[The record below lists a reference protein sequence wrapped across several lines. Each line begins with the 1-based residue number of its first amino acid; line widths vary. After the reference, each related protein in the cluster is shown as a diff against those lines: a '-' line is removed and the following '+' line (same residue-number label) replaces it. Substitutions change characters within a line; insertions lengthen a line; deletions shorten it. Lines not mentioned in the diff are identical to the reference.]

1 MVAQGP
7 SRFKVANLEAIQ
19 KSANERALEARAA
32 AQRASDEAILARKFP
47 NEAADEKKGLCK
59 SLWRGRSGSL
69 TARSLTVGDA
79 ASLRKYDENGCN
91 GVEWRPSNGGRK
103 SRKLGTTFNRC
114 VKSVRKTVKTR
125 KGSTKESAAIAICTT
140 SVLYPR
146 GRTMKRYRKGRL
158 VTQRRRVR

>member
-1 MVAQGP
+1 MVRH
-7 SRFKVANLEAIQ
+7 SRKGGQARQSKVSSLGLPKPGYQRTEVQ
-19 KSANERALEARAA
+19 PAA
-32 AQRASDEAILARKFP
+32 APPSLTTGGPDPHVQNKQLMLAQEAARKGEDEQAAQSQQGRTFFGYFP
-47 NEAADEKKGLCK
+47 GAK
-59 SLWRGRSGSL
+59 
-69 TARSLTVGDA
+69 VI
-79 ASLRKYDENGCN
+79 
-91 GVEWRPSNGGRK
+91 GVQKNGGRK